1 VRSAEDHEQAVD
13 DRHDAEREQHATATG
28 AQPVS
33 RASHA
38 GSSAIVSTA
47 VPARSVTHPKPTASP
62 LADARP
68 RKLAHGAREPTINTI
83 AAATGRRRKVIVA
96 CVVVGWSG
104 ESRGLQE
111 AGE

>member
-1 VRSAEDHEQAVD
+1 MIETTPSVSSTRRRRALS
-13 DRHDAEREQHATATG
+13 
-28 AQPVS
+28 QPS

-62 LADARP
+62 LADASP
-68 RKLAHGAREPTINTI
+68 RKLAHGARDPTINTI
-83 AAATGRRRKVIVA
+83 AAATSRRRKVIVA

-104 ESRGLQE
+104 EVTGT
-111 AGE
+111 AGSG